1 MYSKKLHMFQSKPLV
16 IVLIGPTASGKT
28 ELAIEIAKYFNIN
41 IHNIDSRQLYKF
53 MDIGT
58 AKPTKD
64 QQKTI
69 KHFLIDLAEPSS
81 KLNAMQ
87 FQAIATKSINREI
100 NQKRIPFL
108 VGGSGLYMNSIIKGF
123 FAPDIPPQK
132 NLRSQFE
139 KLGQEKCWEL
149 LKICDPTSTKN
160 INYADQVRTIRALE
174 CFYVTGNPISSQSYQ
189 NPPPWK
195 ILELGIH
202 REDLKTR
209 IVKRTKNMFEFGI
222 LEETENII
230 NQFGSNLPLLKTI
243 GYKEAKDVIKKNL
256 DIEDAIELT
265 TRKTIQ
271 FAKRQKT
278 WFRNK
283 NNPIWLNNKNL
294 LKDAIINIEYA
305 LS

>member
-1 MYSKKLHMFQSKPLV
+1 MFQPKPLV

-28 ELAIEIAKYFNIN
+28 ELGIEIAKYFNLN
-41 IHNIDSRQLYKF
+41 IHNVDSRQLYRF

-58 AKPTKD
+58 AKPTKE

-69 KHFLIDLAEPSS
+69 KHFLIDLEEPSS
-81 KLNAMQ
+81 QVNAKQ
-87 FQAIATKSINREI
+87 FQEIATKSINREL

-108 VGGSGLYMNSIIKGF
+108 IGGSGLYMNSIIKGF
-123 FAPDIPPQK
+123 FAPDVPPQK
-132 NLRSQFE
+132 ALRSQFE

-149 LKICDPTSTKN
+149 LKICDPVLTKK

-174 CFYVTGNPISSQSYQ
+174 VFYVTGKPISSQKFQ

-195 ILELGIH
+195 ILELGLY
-202 REDLKTR
+202 REDLKER
-209 IVKRTKNMFEFGI
+209 IFKRTKNMFEFGI
-222 LEETENII
+222 IDETKKII
-230 NQFGSNLPLLKTI
+230 NQYGSNLPLLETI
-243 GYKEAKDVIKKNL
+243 GYREAKDVIKGNL
-256 DIEDAIELT
+256 KIEKAIEIT
-265 TRKTIQ
+265 TTKTIQ

-294 LKDAIINIEYA
+294 LKDAIINIKYA
-305 LS
+305 LR

>member
-1 MYSKKLHMFQSKPLV
+1 MCQPKPLV

-28 ELAIEIAKYFNIN
+28 ELGIEIAKYFNLN
-41 IHNIDSRQLYKF
+41 IHNVDSRQLYQF

-58 AKPTKD
+58 AKPTKE

-69 KHFLIDLAEPSS
+69 KHFLIDIEEPSS
-81 KLNAMQ
+81 QVNAKQ
-87 FQAIATKSINREI
+87 FQEIATKSINREL

-108 VGGSGLYMNSIIKGF
+108 IGGSGLYMNSIIKGF
-123 FAPDIPPQK
+123 FAPDVPPQK
-132 NLRSQFE
+132 ALRSQFE

-149 LKICDPTSTKN
+149 LKICDPVLTKK

-174 CFYVTGNPISSQSYQ
+174 VFYVTGKPISSQKFQ

-195 ILELGIH
+195 ILELGLY
-202 REDLKTR
+202 REDLKER
-209 IVKRTKNMFEFGI
+209 IFKRTKNMFEFGI
-222 LEETENII
+222 IDETKKII
-230 NQFGSNLPLLKTI
+230 NQYGSNLPLLETI
-243 GYKEAKDVIKKNL
+243 GYREAKDVIKKNL
-256 DIEDAIELT
+256 KIEKAIEIT
-265 TRKTIQ
+265 TTKTIQ

-294 LKDAIINIEYA
+294 LKDAIINIKYA
-305 LS
+305 LR

>member
-1 MYSKKLHMFQSKPLV
+1 MFQPKPLV

-28 ELAIEIAKYFNIN
+28 ELGIEIAKYFNLN
-41 IHNIDSRQLYKF
+41 IHNVDSRQLYRF

-58 AKPTKD
+58 AKPTKE

-69 KHFLIDLAEPSS
+69 KHFLIDLEEPSS
-81 KLNAMQ
+81 QVNAKQ
-87 FQAIATKSINREI
+87 FQEIATKSINREL

-108 VGGSGLYMNSIIKGF
+108 IGGSGLYMNSIIKGF
-123 FAPDIPPQK
+123 FAPDVPPQK
-132 NLRSQFE
+132 ALRSQFE

-149 LKICDPTSTKN
+149 LKICDPVLTKK

-174 CFYVTGNPISSQSYQ
+174 VFYVTGKPISSQKFQ

-195 ILELGIH
+195 ILELGLY
-202 REDLKTR
+202 REDLKER
-209 IVKRTKNMFEFGI
+209 IFKRTKNMFEFGI
-222 LEETENII
+222 IDETKKII
-230 NQFGSNLPLLKTI
+230 NQYGSNLPLLETI
-243 GYKEAKDVIKKNL
+243 GYREAKDVIKENL
-256 DIEDAIELT
+256 KIEKAIEIT
-265 TRKTIQ
+265 TTKTIQ

-294 LKDAIINIEYA
+294 LKDAIINIKYA
-305 LS
+305 LR

>member
-1 MYSKKLHMFQSKPLV
+1 MFQPKPLV

-28 ELAIEIAKYFNIN
+28 ELGIEIAKYFNLN
-41 IHNIDSRQLYKF
+41 IHNVDSRQLYRF

-58 AKPTKD
+58 AKPTKE

-69 KHFLIDLAEPSS
+69 KHFLIDLEEPSS
-81 KLNAMQ
+81 QVNAKQ
-87 FQAIATKSINREI
+87 FQEIATKSINREL

-108 VGGSGLYMNSIIKGF
+108 IGGSGLYMNSIIKGF
-123 FAPDIPPQK
+123 FAPDVPPQK
-132 NLRSQFE
+132 ALRSQFE

-149 LKICDPTSTKN
+149 LKICDPVLTKK

-174 CFYVTGNPISSQSYQ
+174 VFYVTGKPISSQKFQ

-195 ILELGIH
+195 ILELGLD
-202 REDLKTR
+202 REDLKER
-209 IVKRTKNMFEFGI
+209 IFKRTKNMFEFGI
-222 LEETENII
+222 IDETKKII
-230 NQFGSNLPLLKTI
+230 NQYGSNLPLLETI
-243 GYKEAKDVIKKNL
+243 GYREAKDVIKENL
-256 DIEDAIELT
+256 KIEKAIEIT
-265 TRKTIQ
+265 TTKTIQ

-294 LKDAIINIEYA
+294 LKDAIINIKYA
-305 LS
+305 LR